1 MLSIMGIVGAI
12 LNLVAVVTVY
22 FYMLVWAVLRLTD
35 NAVQAYDTMQM
46 HVFLCQKD
54 ILIIFV
60 LGYIYLH
67 SLEKTICHFTY
78 GYIDKILN
86 CIMFVTIK
94 SLIHAVILTHMGCI
108 VL

>member
-1 MLSIMGIVGAI
+1 MLSIIGIVGVI
-12 LNLVAVVTVY
+12 LILVAVVTVY
-22 FYMLVWAVLRLTD
+22 FYMLVWPVLRLTD
-35 NAVQAYDTMQM
+35 NAVQAYDTMQK

-54 ILIIFV
+54 IRIIFV

-67 SLEKTICHFTY
+67 SLEKTICNFTY

-86 CIMFVTIK
+86 CMFVTIE
-94 SLIHAVILTHMGCI
+94 SLIHAVILTYMGCI